1 MLYGETNED
10 LYKFVTSSQSNKQFL
25 DRNSSFWLGLIK
37 EVFIDNY
44 KVRRINTR
52 IPFVDGRGQRATG
65 LCLTRL
71 VSLFA

>member
-44 KVRRINTR
+44 KVR
-52 IPFVDGRGQRATG
+52 
-65 LCLTRL
+65 
-71 VSLFA
+71 